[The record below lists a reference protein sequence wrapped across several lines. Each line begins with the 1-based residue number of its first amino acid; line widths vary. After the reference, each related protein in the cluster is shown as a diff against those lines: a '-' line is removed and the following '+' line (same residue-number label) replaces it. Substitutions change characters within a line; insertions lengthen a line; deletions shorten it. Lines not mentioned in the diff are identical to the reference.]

1 MNLTALN
8 CNRRSMTNH
17 DGFTEGESGIQYLL
31 MKSCLILAV
40 FIALSITACSKTEN
54 LVIKD
59 SILTSFESLTAEKDT
74 LKRGQSTEI
83 TARAEGYKI
92 MFKWYA
98 TEGELLGSGSQI
110 TFVASP
116 CCTGNSIITCEAI
129 AANTSES
136 KSITIIVIQ

>member
-1 MNLTALN
+1 
-8 CNRRSMTNH
+8 
-17 DGFTEGESGIQYLL
+17 

-40 FIALSITACSKTEN
+40 FITLSITSCSKTDN
-54 LVIKD
+54 LIIKD

-74 LKRGQSTEI
+74 LKRGQSTQI

-129 AANTSES
+129 AANRSES